1 MGQEGRPPGSDP
13 PSPLTTGSN
22 FDLTASA
29 GAGTSLRLVFGRA
42 TDLDVTLGT
51 PIPRLVM
58 PGRIASLGAVSQNGE
73 VHVTGTVSA
82 WLRGKLFLLQASR
95 TGATGTDFSN
105 PKLPLV
111 R

>member
-1 MGQEGRPPGSDP
+1 
-13 PSPLTTGSN
+13 
-22 FDLTASA
+22 
-29 GAGTSLRLVFGRA
+29 
-42 TDLDVTLGT
+42 
-51 PIPRLVM
+51 M

-73 VHVTGTVSA
+73 VHVTGTVPV

-95 TGATGTDFSN
+95 TGATGTGFSN